1 MCQSGA
7 SQLPFCDSQLGLG
20 PCGSSESTANCALLD
35 MKEFSRD
42 RGRRRESK
50 AKGKAGTKAWR
61 HDWLWWPRELLRCRC
76 VGDSGTVSGGGKEAA
91 REQLERGLGHSEV
104 TGSHRTALES
114 NRPLPRVMEESNEG
128 AMCMGRRGPLDT
140 TLLSPS
146 LVAKK
151 ALPPAGDVKGDLLGP
166 AVRLRRAGK
175 AVRQPGE
182 PRGTGAGEHR
192 T

>member
-7 SQLPFCDSQLGLG
+7 SRLPFCDSQLGLG

-35 MKEFSRD
+35 MKEEFSRD
-42 RGRRRESK
+42 RGRGRESK
-50 AKGKAGTKAWR
+50 ANGKAGTKAWR
-61 HDWLWWPRELLRCRC
+61 HDWLWWPRELLRCRR
-76 VGDSGTVSGGGKEAA
+76 VGDSGTVSRGGKEAA

-114 NRPLPRVMEESNEG
+114 IRQLQRVTEESNEG
-128 AMCMGRRGPLDT
+128 AMCVGRRGQLDT

-151 ALPPAGDVKGDLLGP
+151 ALSPAGDVEGDLGP
-166 AVRLRRAGK
+166 AVRLRRAER
-175 AVRQPGE
+175 ALSQPGE
-182 PRGTGAGEHR
+182 PRGTGADEPR